1 MLMRNRLLPGS
12 LVLTLALMAGTSRAA
27 DLDQF
32 LPNATEGV
40 VTLNVKQLL
49 AAPLIKANLETVK
62 ALMLAVP
69 DVQQTLT
76 DIDFDPFN
84 DVDRVVV
91 AIDRDPNKSV
101 ILVHGKFDTA
111 KIAAK
116 AEKTAKEQSDVLKV
130 IKATGYTY
138 YSVKPP
144 EGKGPLPSDT
154 LYVGMVDETTMVSSG
169 SPDAIIEAMDKK
181 AGKKKAELKPELQ
194 TLLNKADRQQTI
206 SIVTLSA
213 PLAATGQAIIQKLNA
228 VTGGITVGDDIKLAF
243 DFNAKSDRDA
253 AAVESELK
261 EGLDQVKALVDLTVN
276 QKKDLKPLADV
287 VNTLKIVT
295 QGKVITLSGLVS
307 KEALNQLV
315 NQAGGQ

>member
-1 MLMRNRLLPGS
+1 MQIRNRLLPAS
-12 LVLTLALMAGTSRAA
+12 LVLTLALVATTSRAA

-32 LPNATEGV
+32 LPNSTEGI

-49 AAPLIKANLETVK
+49 NTPLVKANIETVK

-69 DVQQTLT
+69 DVSQTLE
-76 DIDFDPFN
+76 DIGFDPFK
-84 DVDRVVV
+84 DVDSIVV

-116 AEKTAKEQSDVLKV
+116 AEKAAKQDGDILKV

-154 LYVGMVDETTMVSSG
+154 LYVGTVDETTLVSSG
-169 SPDAIIEAMDKK
+169 GPDAIIEAMDKK
-181 AGKKKAELKPELQ
+181 AGKKKAELKKELQ
-194 TLLNKADRQQTI
+194 ALLDKADRQQTI

-228 VTGGITVGDDIKLAF
+228 VTGGINVGDDIKLAF
-243 DFNAKSDRDA
+243 TLNAKSDKDA
-253 AAVESELK
+253 TAVETELK

-276 QKKDLKPLADV
+276 QKKELKPLADV
-287 VNTLKIVT
+287 VSTLKIVT
-295 QGKVITLSGLVS
+295 QGTLITLSGQVS
-307 KEALNQLV
+307 KDALNQLV
-315 NQAGGQ
+315 NMAGGQ